1 MSPEPEEEGKK
12 PAETASL
19 GSASPA
25 GDSFGQAEDSAS
37 RAEDSASRAE
47 DSASRAEDSASRA
60 GDSAS
65 RAEDSASPAESS
77 DSRIGADSTV
87 TKGTACARTLSESS
101 SARTLPPSLSESSSA
116 RTLPPSLSESSSA
129 RTLPPSLSLP
139 SGNDPA
145 YLAKMSGWNWGAC
158 AFHGIWMY
166 CFGMQLMGII
176 IFLASIFV
184 PCAAF
189 VIPIYLGV
197 KGDDLAWRNRR
208 FENYEQFREVIG
220 IWNRWGIGFI
230 VISSASTI
238 GVTAFLCW
246 YLWQL
251 IQMFTPQMGI

>member
-12 PAETASL
+12 PAHTASP
-19 GSASPA
+19 GTASP
-25 GDSFGQAEDSAS
+25 AEDSALQS
-37 RAEDSASRAE
+37 EDSFDE
-47 DSASRAEDSASRA
+47 AEDSASRA
-60 GDSAS
+60 GD
-65 RAEDSASPAESS
+65 
-77 DSRIGADSTV
+77 DSTV

-101 SARTLPPSLSESSSA
+101 SARTLPPSLSKSSSA
-116 RTLPPSLSESSSA
+116 RALPPSQSDSASA

-139 SGNDPA
+139 SGNDPV
-145 YLAKMSGWNWGAC
+145 YLAKISGWNWGAC

-176 IFLASIFV
+176 IFLASIFI

-189 VIPIYLGV
+189 VIPIYLGI
-197 KGDDLAWRNRR
+197 KGDDLAWRNRH
-208 FENYEQFREVIG
+208 FESYEQFREVIG

-230 VISSASTI
+230 VITSTLAI

-251 IQMFTPQMGI
+251 MQMFTPQMCI

>member
-12 PAETASL
+12 SAETASL

-25 GDSFGQAEDSAS
+25 GDSFGQAGDSAS
-37 RAEDSASRAE
+37 PAGDSF
-47 DSASRAEDSASRA
+47 DKA

-65 RAEDSASPAESS
+65 RAEDSAA
-77 DSRIGADSTV
+77 RTGADSTV
-87 TKGTACARTLSESS
+87 TKGTACARTLSDSA
-101 SARTLPPSLSESSSA
+101 SARTLPPSLSDSASA
-116 RTLPPSLSESSSA
+116 RTLPPSLSDSASA
-129 RTLPPSLSLP
+129 RALPPSLSLP

-176 IFLASIFV
+176 IFLASVFI

-197 KGDDLAWRNRR
+197 KGDDLAWRNRH

-230 VISSASTI
+230 VISSTLAI

-251 IQMFTPQMGI
+251 MQMFTPQMGI

>member
-25 GDSFGQAEDSAS
+25 EDSFGQADDSAAQVGESFGQAEGSASPAGDSFDKAEGSAS
-37 RAEDSASRAE
+37 RAEGSAART
-47 DSASRAEDSASRA
+47 
-60 GDSAS
+60 
-65 RAEDSASPAESS
+65 
-77 DSRIGADSTV
+77 GADSTV
-87 TKGTACARTLSESS
+87 TNGTAFARTLSDT
-101 SARTLPPSLSESSSA
+101 A
-116 RTLPPSLSESSSA
+116 SA

-176 IFLASIFV
+176 IFLASIFI

-197 KGDDLAWRNRR
+197 KGDDLAWRNRH
-208 FENYEQFREVIG
+208 FENYEQFREIIG

-230 VISSASTI
+230 VISSTLAI

-251 IQMFTPQMGI
+251 MQMFTPQMGI